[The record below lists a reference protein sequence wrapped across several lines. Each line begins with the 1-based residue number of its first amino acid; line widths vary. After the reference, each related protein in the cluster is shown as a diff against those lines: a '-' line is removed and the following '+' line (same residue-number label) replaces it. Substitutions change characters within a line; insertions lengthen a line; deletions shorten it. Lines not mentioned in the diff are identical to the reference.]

1 MSQKGPDSCPNPRNP
16 LDQRNPREKCP
27 QKPGNQ
33 QGGILMPVQIG
44 EFEVVVDQPQASRQN
59 QEQGNQQPAPL
70 ATAQVQLQELLRR
83 QAERMARLRA
93 Y

>member
-1 MSQKGPDSCPNPRNP
+1 
-16 LDQRNPREKCP
+16 
-27 QKPGNQ
+27 
-33 QGGILMPVQIG
+33 MPVQIG